1 VTELIR
7 KIDEAWGWVGLNPE
21 EVVGE
26 NDFGNLMIKDKA
38 GCYWRLV
45 PEDLKCTIVAK
56 SREELDRLSQD
67 QEFLADWYMSR
78 LVEDARKELGDL
90 TEGRKYCLTIP
101 GALGGRYDVS
111 NVRTIELSEL
121 IGVSGDI
128 ARQIRDMPDGASVEL
143 KVVD

>member
-1 VTELIR
+1 VELIR
-7 KIDEAWGWVGLNPE
+7 KIDEAWGWVGLDAE

-45 PEDLKCTIVAK
+45 PEDLKCTIVAG

-67 QEFLADWYMSR
+67 QDFLADWHMSK
-78 LVEDARKELGDL
+78 LVEDARRELGDL
-90 TEGRKYCLTIP
+90 TKGRKYCLSIP

-111 NVRTIELSEL
+111 NVRTIELFEL
-121 IGVSGDI
+121 IGISGDI
-128 ARQIRDMPDGASVEL
+128 ARQIRHIPDGASVEL